1 MKTILLLFIN
11 SIFGL
16 AGIGQDSTIS
26 LSKFETFS
34 SQPLK
39 ILKIEIK
46 EIGSV
51 GQWMVTKLKTT
62 DAATGISVSAV
73 KIDKNFF
80 NIVPEIVNPTTLYI
94 DIEDLDSVISALD
107 YFIKEQ
113 NIQKPAG
120 YPEYSYFTSTDVK
133 VSCYYAGSWRFELSK
148 VYQKLRTP
156 VAGSVITFNK
166 KRITELVE
174 LLRQSEIAK
183 L

>member
-39 ILKIEIK
+39 ILKIETK

-51 GQWMVTKLKTT
+51 GSWMVTKLKTT
-62 DAATGISVSAV
+62 DAATGINVSAV
-73 KIDKNFF
+73 KIDQKFF
-80 NIVPEIVNPTTLYI
+80 NNVPEIVNPTTLYI
-94 DIEDLDSVISALD
+94 DIEGLDSVINALD

-113 NIQKPAG
+113 NIQKPEG
-120 YPEYSYFTSTDVK
+120 YLEYSYFTSADVK
-133 VSCYYAGSWRFELSK
+133 VSCYYAGNWRFEISK
-148 VYQKLRTP
+148 VYQKLRSP

-183 L
+183 